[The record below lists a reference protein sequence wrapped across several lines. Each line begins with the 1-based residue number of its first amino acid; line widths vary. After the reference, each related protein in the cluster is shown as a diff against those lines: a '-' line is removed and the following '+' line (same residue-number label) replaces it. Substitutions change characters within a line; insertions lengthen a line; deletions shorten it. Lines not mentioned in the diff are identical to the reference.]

1 MLRLLVLVCLS
12 LWGERKESIVRDGVT
27 VSLVS
32 VLDLVVV
39 SGGVKRLMLD
49 EGETGMQVAER
60 ERLGLALVGEAG
72 LSLLLPG
79 LIVSEGEVLA

>member
-1 MLRLLVLVCLS
+1 M
-12 LWGERKESIVRDGVT
+12 WGERKESIVRDGVT

-49 EGETGMQVAER
+49 EGETGMLAER

-79 LIVSEGEVLA
+79 LIVSEDEVLA